1 MAAQNFWIHKHS
13 FSEVERIHCGPAG
26 DDLKLGAKT
35 TACREL
41 REESGLV
48 LDTVQMEELI
58 DLPEKEGEDWKPLGV
73 MDECWI
79 DMASILKLC
88 ACAFVYI
95 QDTIVW

>member
-1 MAAQNFWIHKHS
+1 M
-13 FSEVERIHCGPAG
+13 ERIHCGPAG

-48 LDTVQMEELI
+48 LDAVQMEELI

-79 DMASILKLC
+79 DISFNFEFLC
-88 ACAFVYI
+88 LCIHSRYYSMI
-95 QDTIVW
+95 

>member
-1 MAAQNFWIHKHS
+1 MAAQNLSKHKHS
-13 FSEVERIHCGPAG
+13 FSEVERAHCGPAG

-48 LDTVQMEELI
+48 LDPVQMEELI

-73 MDECWI
+73 MDESWI
-79 DMASILKLC
+79 DMASILNF
-88 ACAFVYI
+88 CAFVYNFMI
-95 QDTIVW
+95 L

>member
-1 MAAQNFWIHKHS
+1 MESKIHGSPESVKHMHS

-48 LDTVQMEELI
+48 LDPVQMDELI
-58 DLPEKEGEDWKPLGV
+58 DLPEKEGED
-73 MDECWI
+73 
-79 DMASILKLC
+79 
-88 ACAFVYI
+88 
-95 QDTIVW
+95 